1 MPSSQATKKITPIT
15 RTTTVFTSGNSQA
28 VRLPKEFRVNS
39 KTLNIS
45 RRGDEIVLREQ
56 PRTVAQVLAGLS
68 TPTDVEIK
76 LWEKTLR
83 EIKKEKLFVEERDF
97 DWGTGES
104 TSPLKRKSDAKTS
117 RIRTKTFLKK

>member
-1 MPSSQATKKITPIT
+1 MPIT

-39 KTLNIS
+39 KTLTIS
-45 RRGDEIVLREQ
+45 RRGEEIVLREQ
-56 PRTVAQVLAGLS
+56 PRTVAQVLAELS
-68 TPTDVEIK
+68 TPTEVEIK

-97 DWGTGES
+97 DWSAGES
-104 TSPLKRKSDAKTS
+104 TSPLKRKSEAKS
-117 RIRTKTFLKK
+117 GRIRTKTSLK